1 MQVIWLICFLTDAH
15 GEFTTQ
21 LHMQMQ
27 LYAYRRLVP
36 SEISYL
42 PPWRHIV
49 QLNASNC
56 LNPTLRR
63 SWHRHKDSKN
73 LKNMKNIQQFCLG
86 LFDVSVIYTRNVL
99 RPWKWP
105 LSKSPPHLP
114 LCQSLVYHSVS
125 QIYVSFWIKL
135 AGKLTYAKQL
145 SAHSCQ
151 LYHPCL
157 SPFPFPQTFH
167 FTVDDISFHLLAMYK
182 IFQ

>member
-1 MQVIWLICFLTDAH
+1 M
-15 GEFTTQ
+15 
-21 LHMQMQ
+21 
-27 LYAYRRLVP
+27 
-36 SEISYL
+36 
-42 PPWRHIV
+42 
-49 QLNASNC
+49 
-56 LNPTLRR
+56 
-63 SWHRHKDSKN
+63 
-73 LKNMKNIQQFCLG
+73 
-86 LFDVSVIYTRNVL
+86 SVIYTRNVL

-145 SAHSCQ
+145 SAHACQ